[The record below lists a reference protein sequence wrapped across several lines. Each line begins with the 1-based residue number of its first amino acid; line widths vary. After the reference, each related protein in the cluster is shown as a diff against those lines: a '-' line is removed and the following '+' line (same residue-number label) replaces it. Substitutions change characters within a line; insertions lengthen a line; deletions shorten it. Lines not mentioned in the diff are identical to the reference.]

1 MGGLFSNPEFW
12 VAVAFFIF
20 LGIALKFGYSG
31 IVKGLDGRAER
42 IKNELDEARTLR
54 EEAQALLANY
64 QRKQRDAL
72 KEAEGIVE
80 HAKSEAARASAEAET
95 KLQETI
101 KRRTEMAVE
110 KIARAEAQALQD
122 VRNIAVDV
130 AVEAARSLIG
140 KNLDETKA
148 ASLVDESIKDLD
160 KKLH

>member
-1 MGGLFSNPEFW
+1 MDLLHDTHVW
-12 VAVAFFIF
+12 VTVSFLIFCVFAF
-20 LGIALKFGYSG
+20 KFG
-31 IVKGLDGRAER
+31 KGAFLNMLDSRIEAIRKEIETAES
-42 IKNELDEARTLR
+42 LHV
-54 EEAQALLANY
+54 EAQELLAQY

-80 HAKSEAARASAEAET
+80 HAKSEAARASAEAEA

>member
-1 MGGLFSNPEFW
+1 MQGLFSNPEFW

-42 IKNELDEARTLR
+42 IKNELDEARNLR

-80 HAKSEAARASAEAET
+80 HAKNEAARASAEAEA

-101 KRRTEMAVE
+101 KRRTEMAVD